1 VTIRPRLPKGASVL
15 LLAGSLL
22 LAGALALSGCSS
34 QSNTSANAYPAATAQ
49 ALQSQVLAV
58 SQSTAGGDFAGSLT
72 RLDELDLS
80 VKDALARGTI
90 GKDRYSS
97 ISAAIA
103 LVRSDLA
110 SAVAA
115 ELQRQQQ
122 LQTPTPTPKPGKD
135 GQGDSHGNGKND

>member
-1 VTIRPRLPKGASVL
+1 MTTQPLLSKGALV
-15 LLAGSLL
+15 LL
-22 LAGALALSGCSS
+22 LAGALVLSGCSS
-34 QSNTSANAYPAATAQ
+34 QSTGYPAATAQ

-58 SQSTAGGDFAGSLT
+58 SQSSAGGDFAGSLT
-72 RLDELDLS
+72 ILDELDAS

-90 GKDRYSS
+90 SKDRYTS

-103 LVRSDLA
+103 LVRSDLE

-122 LQTPTPTPKPGKD
+122 QQQQEQQQQQTPTPTPKPGKD
-135 GQGDSHGNGKND
+135 GGGDGHKGKGG

>member
-1 VTIRPRLPKGASVL
+1 MTTRPLLSKGA
-15 LLAGSLL
+15 LALL
-22 LAGALALSGCSS
+22 LAGALVLSGCSS
-34 QSNTSANAYPAATAQ
+34 QSTGYPAATAQ

-58 SQSTAGGDFAGSLT
+58 SQSSAGGDFAGSLT
-72 RLDELDLS
+72 ILDELDVS

-90 GKDRYSS
+90 SKDRYTS

-103 LVRSDLA
+103 LVRSDLE

-122 LQTPTPTPKPGKD
+122 QQLQQQQQQQQQQTPTPPKPGKD
-135 GQGDSHGNGKND
+135 GGGDGHKGKGG

>member
-1 VTIRPRLPKGASVL
+1 MTIRSRLPKGT
-15 LLAGSLL
+15 LALMLGGSLM

-34 QSNTSANAYPAATAQ
+34 PANTSANAYPPATAQ

-58 SQSTAGGDFAGSLT
+58 SQTAADGDFAGSLT
-72 RLDELDLS
+72 VLDELDAS

-90 GKDRYSS
+90 GKDRYAS

-103 LVRSDLA
+103 LVRSDLE

-115 ELQRQQQ
+115 ELQQQQ
-122 LQTPTPTPKPGKD
+122 TPSPKPTKGDGHGKGD
-135 GQGDSHGNGKND
+135 GKHN